1 MENSKRIRHS
11 SKSKSKSKSKSRNR
25 NGMYLSKY
33 HTHLNP
39 RKIRKKRTRKNNK
52 FKLSFLKTGG
62 RDRSVTN
69 GKWSQDPFSGQR
81 TFRHHNY
88 GPSKIKLRDNAIES
102 KKTENYN
109 QALQEALMKAQRKCD
124 RGPLSRHEKYSEIP
138 LAQETLKGIYTDLR
152 ILNDM
157 KRNWIKDCGYVI
169 ITDDRENGIVNI
181 IRKSELESLE
191 RKNLN
196 GLDTIRESDHKQS
209 SSTKKDKNNIKINF
223 RDRVNNL
230 FNYNIPNPIKY
241 IPNPFKYKIPNPIN
255 YIREKLQ
262 RPEQEL
268 SEQELPEQ
276 KIIFSSPQKTVLSPP
291 QIVLSPP
298 QTDLSPSKQKL
309 PSQLTEINKILIK
322 IKDLKNIIK
331 QKKIH
336 PNDVYLKTIDT
347 FIVKNKISE
356 LKNLL
361 KDKYDYDYDNDSSKS
376 RQSHL
381 SSRQPPSSRQPS
393 SSHQRTKQ
401 PTQSSSSS
409 YKKELQS
416 SSEMNFKKTDDAFAQ
431 WFADQQKNMQ
441 NLFNFKK
448 DGGKKIKPKKT
459 LQEKKKPKKPLQE
472 KKKPKKPLQE
482 KKKPKKTLQEK
493 KKGNKKILN

>member
-11 SKSKSKSKSKSRNR
+11 SKSKSKSKSKNR

-39 RKIRKKRTRKNNK
+39 RKIKKKRTRKNDK
-52 FKLSFLKTGG
+52 SKLYVLKTGG
-62 RDRSVTN
+62 KGRSATTTVRWLQNPVT
-69 GKWSQDPFSGQR
+69 GQR
-81 TFRHHNY
+81 YSIPRNY
-88 GPSKIKLRDNAIES
+88 GPSKIKLRENAIEFE
-102 KKTENYN
+102 KTENYN
-109 QALQEALMKAQRKCD
+109 QALQEALMKAQRSCD
-124 RGPLSRHEKYSEIP
+124 RGPLSRNEKYSEIP
-138 LAQETLKGIYTDLR
+138 LAQERLKGIYTDLR

-191 RKNLN
+191 RKKKLN
-196 GLDTIRESDHKQS
+196 SLDTIRESDHKQS

-309 PSQLTEINKILIK
+309 PSQLTEINEILIK

-331 QKKIH
+331 QKKKH

-347 FIVKNKISE
+347 FIVKNKIFE

-361 KDKYDYDYDNDSSKS
+361 KNKYDYDNDNDSSKS
-376 RQSHL
+376 RQSHS
-381 SSRQPPSSRQPS
+381 SSRQPPSSRQP
-393 SSHQRTKQ
+393 
-401 PTQSSSSS
+401 SSSS

-448 DGGKKIKPKKT
+448 DGGKKIKPKK
-459 LQEKKKPKKPLQE
+459 PLQE

-482 KKKPKKTLQEK
+482 KKK
-493 KKGNKKILN
+493 GNKKILN